1 MLNNGPYPFKLRQRI
16 LSDKGH
22 LSNYDSAKY
31 LSTFVGNNTKYILL
45 AHLSEENNTKDGYEG
60 LHKKTRTA
68 KITKQEWAIYYKII
82 GDEQHGDFIYRTKF
96 GQRAVRV
103 ETDNSYK
110 IFIDNGEYDNA
121 RVLAVYS
128 FASSDDVSDTIDYMR
143 TIGVIL

>member
-1 MLNNGPYPFKLRQRI
+1 MGAIKQMANPFIAMVFGYLKEQGI
-16 LSDKGH
+16 DTKDMSVQEAIDKYQEM
-22 LSNYDSAKY
+22 NK
-31 LSTFVGNNTKYILL
+31 
-45 AHLSEENNTKDGYEG
+45 EENNTKDGYEG

-110 IFIDNGEYDNA
+110 IFIDNGEYDNV
-121 RVLAVYS
+121 RVSAVYS
-128 FASSDDVSDTIDYMR
+128 FASTDDVSDTIDYMR